1 MGFFLFALFGR
12 YQILFIQCITVVLS
26 MRFINETKNVVSA
39 NVSISRDNRIVLP
52 WEIVSLQ
59 ASVIVRLTVNV

>member
-1 MGFFLFALFGR
+1 
-12 YQILFIQCITVVLS
+12 